1 MDKKSITGLLL
12 IGAILIG
19 WMVLSQPS
27 AEELAKRKEQYIADS
42 VAQYKTNE
50 KIAKETVAKVVQ
62 PAVVA
67 GIPVA
72 SLRDSTGKINDSVQ
86 SLLKKQVYGDFA
98 DASSG
103 DNKTIFLENEV
114 MKVSISPKGGRITS
128 VELKNYKTF
137 DQKPLILFDA
147 DSSTQNLTIKAFGKE
162 FATDSLFFSP
172 EGTSF
177 NIKGTEA
184 KSIAM
189 RLYAGDKAKYIEY
202 VYSLTGNEYMMGF
215 RINTVGMQNI
225 ITTNGSITMNWGM
238 KTPMQEF
245 NHNNQQMAS
254 TIYFKYPNE
263 NVDKISESTYEKLPM
278 EFPVKW
284 IGFKQQ
290 FFTSVII
297 ADNTFNKETEIETVS
312 QQGSLNYVK
321 EYRAAISIPYTKPS
335 ETIGMRM
342 YFGPNHFK
350 TLKQYDL
357 ELEKQINLGW
367 KIFGWLNRF
376 LTIPIFNFL
385 DSFDLNYG
393 IIILILTIILK
404 LLLLPIAYKTILSSA
419 KMRVLKPEIDEIN
432 EKHKNDDPIKKQ
444 QATMALYKSAGVNPM
459 AGCIPVLLQMPILI
473 ALFNF
478 FPASIE
484 LRQQSFLWA
493 HDLSTYD
500 SVWNF
505 GNIPVIHSLY
515 GDHMSLFALLMTA
528 STLLYTWSNSQ
539 LMGTSNQMPGMKWMM
554 YLMPIMFLGF
564 MNSYSAGLSWYYF
577 LANMITFG
585 QTWVIQ
591 KFVIDHDALHAKLQE
606 NKKKPVK
613 QSKFQQK
620 LEEMTKQRQQI
631 DQKKK

>member
-1 MDKKSITGLLL
+1 MDKKSITGLLI

-19 WMVLSQPS
+19 WMLLSQPS
-27 AEELAKRKEQYIADS
+27 AKEIAEKREQFVKDS
-42 VAQYKTNE
+42 IAQYKPDETIKNSTATKVE
-50 KIAKETVAKVVQ
+50 K
-62 PAVVA
+62 PAIIA

-72 SLRDSTGKINDSVQ
+72 LLRDSTGKINDS
-86 SLLKKQVYGDFA
+86 LKTLIQKQVYGDFTA
-98 DASSG
+98 ASSG
-103 DNKTIFLENEV
+103 DNKIVTLENEV

-128 VELKNYKTF
+128 VELKNYKTH
-137 DQKPLILFDA
+137 DSLPLILFDA
-147 DSSTQNLTIKAFGKE
+147 DSSKQNLTFNAYSKE
-162 FATDSLFFSP
+162 FATDSLFFAP
-172 EGTSF
+172 EGSSF
-177 NIKGTEA
+177 KISGTES
-184 KSIAM
+184 KSISM
-189 RLYAGDKAKYIEY
+189 RLYAGDKSKYIEY

-215 RINTVGMQNI
+215 RINTVGMQDI
-225 ITTNGSITMNWGM
+225 ITNKGSITMNWGM
-238 KTPMQEF
+238 KAPRQEQ
-245 NHNNQQMAS
+245 NQQTEQMAS

-263 NVDKISESTYEKLPM
+263 NVDKISESTYEKKAM

-284 IGFKQQ
+284 VGFKQQ

-297 ADNTFNKETEIETVS
+297 ADNTFDKATQIETIS
-312 QQGSLNYVK
+312 QKESTKYVK
-321 EYRAAISIPYTKPS
+321 EYNASIVLPYTGQKS
-335 ETIGMRM
+335 ESIGMRM

-350 TLKQYDL
+350 TLKKYDL

-367 KIFGWLNRF
+367 KIFGWLNRL

-385 DSFDLNYG
+385 DGFNLNYG
-393 IIILILTIILK
+393 VIILILTIILK

-432 EKHKNDDPIKKQ
+432 EKFKNEDAAKKQ

-484 LRQQSFLWA
+484 LRQQGFLWA
-493 HDLSTYD
+493 HDLSTFD
-500 SVWNF
+500 SVYNF
-505 GNIPVIHSLY
+505 GFSVPWY
-515 GDHMSLFALLMTA
+515 GDHVSLFALLMTA

-554 YLMPIMFLGF
+554 YLMPILFLGF

-585 QTWVIQ
+585 QTWFIQ
-591 KFVIDHDALHAKLQE
+591 KYVIDHAALHAKIQE
-606 NKKKPVK
+606 NKKKPVT
-613 QSKFQQK
+613 QSKFQK
-620 LEEMTKQRQQI
+620 RLEQMTKDRQQVPA
-631 DQKKK
+631 KKK